1 MTQGEAGGYAERD
14 IRRAATSISTYDM
27 QLGAF
32 FEYFGR
38 TPNISFEDASGRC
51 VYTVEWDEEA
61 DRIRGDYKRDTAV
74 NMERFKKVFN
84 ALRDRRDAVR
94 AQYGIGTPFRH
105 LNGARGKPTRGT
117 GEDECRTEEVSS
129 ET

>member
-1 MTQGEAGGYAERD
+1 MRADGALLGLLAQDPAVWFRWQPAGRQAIGEAEIEAL
-14 IRRAATSISTYDM
+14 IARRLAARKAKD
-27 QLGAF
+27 F
-32 FEYFGR
+32 K
-38 TPNISFEDASGRC
+38 
-51 VYTVEWDEEA
+51 EA